1 MKNTFFSSLCI
12 YKLFIPEPTK
22 SQNEGSER
30 VLDLCIS
37 ASASLQPTTGGQ
49 AVQIQSRQELVCCL
63 PYVQHC
69 SCAFQA

>member
-37 ASASLQPTTGGQ
+37 AAHHWWASCSDSVTTGTG
-49 AVQIQSRQELVCCL
+49 VLLTVCAAL
-63 PYVQHC
+63 
-69 SCAFQA
+69 